1 MGSLAHDLLLSGVF
15 CKTCVALQSL
25 VFLGVTLFFL
35 GVHAA
40 CVDGGSAYWVT
51 PQWVGGCWGGLWW
64 LYPGAQG
71 AKPPPPPAGGSAPRY
86 NVIPASALA
95 LSGRVKR
102 YTVKPASHL

>member
-51 PQWVGGCWGGLWW
+51 PQWVGV
-64 LYPGAQG
+64 GAG
-71 AKPPPPPAGGSAPRY
+71 VGSNLLFLVAYIVAGGGSLYTR
-86 NVIPASALA
+86 
-95 LSGRVKR
+95 G
-102 YTVKPASHL
+102 TVKSPYTSPYKEG

>member
-40 CVDGGSAYWVT
+40 CVDGGSAYR
-51 PQWVGGCWGGLWW
+51 Q
-64 LYPGAQG
+64 
-71 AKPPPPPAGGSAPRY
+71 
-86 NVIPASALA
+86 I
-95 LSGRVKR
+95 
-102 YTVKPASHL
+102 